1 MRDDFE
7 STVDLM
13 ALDAFC
19 SKMVRD
25 KRELSFSKVRNGLND
40 FALMRDRIAEIDNS
54 MLHNETTTQACTY
67 LLSRYK
73 KVTGEIL
80 PDDAIERMQDGIG
93 GFTDNLVKRMDAE
106 MFPGMDMASMP
117 YEDVCDLYRSN
128 DLTLPKSVIER
139 EPKTKVAPKL
149 FGIDITKDS
158 VHTDAQPMLQT
169 EKVFEDNKTFQESD
183 ETVNKHTHTDLPS
196 FDGPESD
203 FGMGE

>member
-1 MRDDFE
+1 MHDDFE

-19 SKMVRD
+19 SNMVRD

-67 LLSRYK
+67 LLARYK
-73 KVTGEIL
+73 KVTGETL

-93 GFTDNLVKRMDAE
+93 DFTDNLVKRMDAE
-106 MFPGMDMASMP
+106 MFPGMDMASMS
-117 YEDVCDLYRSN
+117 YEDVCDLYRRN
-128 DLTLPKSVIER
+128 DLSLPKSVIER
-139 EPKTKVAPKL
+139 EPKAKSAPKL

-158 VHTDAQPMLQT
+158 AHVQEQPVRQL
-169 EKVFEDNKTFQESD
+169 EKTYEDVKSVQQSRKPA
-183 ETVNKHTHTDLPS
+183 NKHTVMPS
-196 FDGPESD
+196 FDNHESD

>member
-19 SKMVRD
+19 SKMTRD
-25 KRELSFSKVRNGLND
+25 RHELSFSKVRNGLND
-40 FALMRDRIAEIDNS
+40 FAFMRDRIAEIDNS

-73 KVTGEIL
+73 KVTGEAL
-80 PDDAIERMQDGIG
+80 PDDAVERMQDGVG
-93 GFTDNLVKRMDAE
+93 DFTDNLVKRMDSE

-117 YEDVCDLYRSN
+117 YEDVCELYRSN

-139 EPKTKVAPKL
+139 EPKMKSMPKL

-158 VHTDAQPMLQT
+158 VHADEQPVMQT
-169 EKVFEDNKTFQESD
+169 EKPFEDTKNVQKSD
-183 ETVNKHTHTDLPS
+183 KSADKYANINMPS
-196 FDGPESD
+196 FDGFESD